1 MTIWVRYGVLEITS
15 SNLEFLLESE
25 ESLWDKVQEI
35 NIRIGIVE
43 ILYVIQEFVSEVA
56 GSYKYG

>member
-1 MTIWVRYGVLEITS
+1 MLEITS